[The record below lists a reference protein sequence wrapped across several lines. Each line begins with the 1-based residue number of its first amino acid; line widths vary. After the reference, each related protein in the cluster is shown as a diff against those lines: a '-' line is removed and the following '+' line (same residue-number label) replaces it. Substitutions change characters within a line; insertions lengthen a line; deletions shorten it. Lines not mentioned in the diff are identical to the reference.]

1 MYKNKLIISCIALLV
16 PCSAYAFD
24 FDWQKAL
31 KAGTE
36 AVQVAQKV
44 QEANKPLTEEQEVRL
59 GHGIASK
66 LLGASPLLD
75 NRQVQDY
82 VNLVGRWVSLHTER
96 PDLPWAFGVLDSS
109 DLNAFATP
117 GGTIFITK
125 GLMQHLTNESEL
137 AGVLAHEMV
146 HVVSKHHL
154 AALQKSAKMNI
165 ASDLAGQALNTS
177 DNPVLDKAIQAGTE
191 VYAKGLDKNDE
202 FEADRKG
209 IVIATRA
216 GYDPYGLPA
225 VLQMLDSAN
234 AQDSSLAL
242 MFKTHPAPIDR
253 LNLLEQIM
261 DNHFDGYTAPTQT
274 DKRFNSEL
282 ALLK

>member
-1 MYKNKLIISCIALLV
+1 MYKHKLIISSIALLTSYSV
-16 PCSAYAFD
+16 CAFD

-31 KAGTE
+31 KTGTD
-36 AVQVAQKV
+36 VVQKV
-44 QEANKPLTEEQEVRL
+44 QQANKPLTEAQEIQL
-59 GHGIASK
+59 GHGIASN
-66 LLGASPLLD
+66 LLGAAPLLD
-75 NRQVQDY
+75 NKQVQSY
-82 VNLVGRWVSLHTER
+82 VNQVGRWVSLHTER
-96 PDLPWAFGVLDSS
+96 PDLPWQFGVLDSS

-146 HVVSKHHL
+146 HVLSKHHL
-154 AALQKSAKMNI
+154 AALQKSANMNI
-165 ASDLAGQALNTS
+165 ASDLAGQAL
-177 DNPVLDKAIQAGTE
+177 DAKGNPVLDKAIKAGTE
-191 VYAKGLDKNDE
+191 VYAKGLDKDDE

-242 MFKTHPAPIDR
+242 MFKTHPAPRDR
-253 LNLLEQIM
+253 LNLLDHVM
-261 DNHFDGYTAPTQT
+261 ANKFDSYSAPTQT
-274 DKRFNSEL
+274 DKRFSSEL